1 MTPSTDTLKKD
12 EASKLEK
19 AKTIL
24 RILRKK
30 GFEAMIVGG
39 AVRDRVLGRESKD
52 YDIATNA
59 EPQEVEALF
68 KKTIGVG
75 KQFGVILVIIGGEQF
90 EVATFRKDLEYTDG
104 RRPVGVEF
112 SNARDDVLRRD
123 FTINGLFWH
132 PETDE
137 LVDYVGGIPDIE
149 KHLIRCIGNPC
160 ERFEEDKLRVLR
172 AIRFSSNLDFDMEE
186 KTWEAVCDRQRFDL
200 SVISR
205 ERIRV
210 EFEKIMT
217 RPHTFKGLLLIE
229 KAGLK
234 EYVLEKQFFPPKEP
248 YPFFLEQFLDH
259 TLEIPLERA
268 LALLYLGS
276 SRLTQSSN
284 PEVFTAKESAQ
295 TDLLLL
301 KLRDFLKA
309 MTYSNKTAD
318 GVFNILKLTLDLVG
332 HVSPDVVFL
341 RKSLGHEWGME
352 AYQVIR
358 TLDRVFKG
366 ASFLTKK
373 LEEVLKV
380 YNTSAMLPKPYVTG
394 GDLSKRGLTP
404 GPVFGRI
411 LAEAYDYQLAHEDL
425 DKNELLE
432 ILKEKG
438 VF

>member
-1 MTPSTDTLKKD
+1 MTVLSDFLKK

-19 AKTIL
+19 AKTIIRVL
-24 RILRKK
+24 REN

-59 EPQEVEALF
+59 EPAQVEALF

-75 KQFGVILVIIGGEQF
+75 KQFGVILVILGGEQF
-90 EVATFRKDLEYTDG
+90 EVATFRKDLEYRDG

-112 SNARDDVLRRD
+112 SNAREDVLRRD

-137 LVDYVGGIPDIE
+137 LVDYVGGIPDIG
-149 KHLIRCIGNPC
+149 KRLIRCIGNPL

-172 AIRFSSNLDFDMEE
+172 AVRFSSNLDFEIE
-186 KTWEAVCDRQRFDL
+186 KNTWEAVCDRARFDL

-210 EFEKIMT
+210 EFEKILT
-217 RPHTFKGLLLIE
+217 RPHAFKGLLLIE

-234 EYVLEKQFFPPKEP
+234 DQVLEMDFFPPGEP
-248 YPFFLEQFLDH
+248 YPGYLEKFLDH

-268 LALLYLGS
+268 LSLLYLGS
-276 SRLTQSSN
+276 SRLTQGSN
-284 PEVFTAKESAQ
+284 PEVFAAGDKTG

-318 GVFNILKLTLDLVG
+318 GVFNILKLTLDLMRTP
-332 HVSPDVVFL
+332 SPDVVFL

-358 TLDRVFKG
+358 TLARVFEG
-366 ASFLTKK
+366 HSFLTKK

-394 GDLSKRGLTP
+394 GDLSKMGLKP
-404 GPVFGRI
+404 GPIFGRI

-425 DKNELLE
+425 DKKELLA
-432 ILKEKG
+432 ILKKKG

>member
-1 MTPSTDTLKKD
+1 MTPSADTLKK

-24 RILRKK
+24 RVLRKK

-39 AVRDRVLGRESKD
+39 AVRDRILGRESKD

-59 EPQEVEALF
+59 EPSQVEALF

-75 KQFGVILVIIGGEQF
+75 KQFGVILVILGGEQF

-112 SNARDDVLRRD
+112 SNAREDVLRRD

-137 LVDYVGGIPDIE
+137 LVDYVEGIPDIE
-149 KHLIRCIGNPC
+149 KRLIRCIGNPC

-172 AIRFSSNLDFDMEE
+172 AIRFSSNLDFEIE
-186 KTWEAVCDRQRFDL
+186 KKTWEAVCDRTRFDL

-210 EFEKIMT
+210 EFEKILT
-217 RPHTFKGLLLIE
+217 RPHTFKGLILIE

-234 EYVLEKQFFPPKEP
+234 EHVLEKDFFPPGEA
-248 YPFFLEQFLDH
+248 YPGYLKKFLDH

-268 LALLYLGS
+268 LSLLYLGS
-276 SRLTQSSN
+276 SCLTRGGDS
-284 PEVFTAKESAQ
+284 EIFTAGDRTE
-295 TDLLLL
+295 TDLRLLN
-301 KLRDFLKA
+301 LRDFLKT
-309 MTYSNKTAD
+309 MTYSNRTAD
-318 GVFNILKLTLDLVG
+318 GVFNILKLTLELMRN
-332 HVSPDVVFL
+332 SEPDTVFL

-358 TLDRVFKG
+358 TLARVFEG
-366 ASFLTKK
+366 HSFLTKK

-380 YNTSAMLPKPYVTG
+380 YNTSAMLPKPCVTG
-394 GDLSKRGLTP
+394 GDLSKMGLKP
-404 GPVFGRI
+404 GPLFGRI
-411 LAEAYDYQLAHEDL
+411 LAEAYDYQLAHENL
-425 DKNELLE
+425 DKKELLA

>member
-1 MTPSTDTLKKD
+1 MTDAFKK
-12 EASKLEK
+12 ESSKLDK
-19 AKTIL
+19 AKSII
-24 RILRKK
+24 RILRKN

-59 EPQEVEALF
+59 EPSQVESLF
-68 KKTIGVG
+68 RKTIGVG

-112 SNARDDVLRRD
+112 SNAREDVLRRD

-137 LVDYVGGIPDIE
+137 LVDYVGGLPDIE
-149 KHLIRCIGNPC
+149 KRVIRCIGNPL

-172 AIRFSSNLDFDMEE
+172 AIRFSSNLDFEIEE
-186 KTWEAVCDRQRFDL
+186 KTWAAVCDRARFDL
-200 SVISR
+200 SIISR

-210 EFEKIMT
+210 EFEKILT
-217 RPHTFKGLLLIE
+217 RPHTLKGLLLIE

-234 EYVLEKQFFPPKEP
+234 SHVLESHFFPPEQG
-248 YPFFLEQFLDH
+248 YPSFLEKIMDH

-276 SRLTQSSN
+276 SRLTRLGSN
-284 PEVFTAKESAQ
+284 GDLEADERQTA
-295 TDLLLL
+295 DLLLL
-301 KLRDFLKA
+301 KLRDYLKT
-309 MTYSNKTAD
+309 MTYSNRTAD
-318 GVFNILKLTLDLVG
+318 GVFNILKLTLDLLRNA
-332 HVSPDVVFL
+332 SPDVVCL

-352 AYQVIR
+352 TYQVIR
-358 TLDRVFKG
+358 TLDRVFSG
-366 ASFLTKK
+366 HSFLTKK

-380 YNTSAMLPKPYVTG
+380 YNTSAMLPKPHVTG
-394 GDLSKRGLTP
+394 GDLSKMGLKP
-404 GPVFGRI
+404 GPIFGRI
-411 LAEAYDYQLAHEDL
+411 LAEAYDYQLAHEEL
-425 DKNELLE
+425 DKNELLA